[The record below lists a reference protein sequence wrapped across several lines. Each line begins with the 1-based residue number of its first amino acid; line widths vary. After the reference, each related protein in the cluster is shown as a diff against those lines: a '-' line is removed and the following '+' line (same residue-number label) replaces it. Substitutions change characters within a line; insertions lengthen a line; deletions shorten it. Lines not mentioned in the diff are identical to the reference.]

1 MSPSQPTKSVASV
14 ILRHDTPDG
23 GSHFDWM
30 IRLES
35 GRLMTFR
42 VDTRPDEAT
51 DRFEAT
57 RLVDHRAAYLDYEG
71 EISGGRGRVTRV
83 ARGEVRLLEL
93 AEDRVVVEGWYAAAD
108 GTGLRRTSRWTGRR
122 VNADLWEFARMGA
135 KGK

>member
-1 MSPSQPTKSVASV
+1 MTPSQPLKSVASV

-23 GSHFDWM
+23 GTHFDWM
-30 IRLES
+30 ILLES

-42 VDTRPDEAT
+42 VDARPDEAAV
-51 DRFEAT
+51 RFGVT

-93 AEDRVVVEGWYAAAD
+93 ADERVVLEGWYAGAD
-108 GTGLRRTSRWTGRR
+108 GTGLRKPSRWKGRR
-122 VNADLWEFARMGA
+122 VNADLWEFERTDA
-135 KGK
+135 KGE